1 MRYLFSV
8 ILFVF
13 SISNAHALEIGV
25 VDLNRALNESEEG
38 MRSKNLL
45 ESRGRQKQQEFKVEE
60 EELMQIAED
69 LRNNPL
75 LTPKAKQ
82 EKEQELQNRQRILRE
97 KVRQFEQE
105 LRLEER
111 KLTEAIFQD
120 LKAAIRTVSQRS
132 NYDLVLEKNA
142 AQVILYMKEETT
154 DLTQKIIDYY
164 NSLKHQNSE

>member
-1 MRYLFSV
+1 M
-8 ILFVF
+8 
-13 SISNAHALEIGV
+13 ISNVQALEIGV

-105 LRLEER
+105 L
-111 KLTEAIFQD
+111 
-120 LKAAIRTVSQRS
+120 
-132 NYDLVLEKNA
+132 
-142 AQVILYMKEETT
+142 IL
-154 DLTQKIIDYY
+154 
-164 NSLKHQNSE
+164 

>member
-1 MRYLFSV
+1 MRYLLSV

-13 SISNAHALEIGV
+13 LISTAHALEIGV

-45 ESRGRQKQQEFKVEE
+45 EGRGRQKQQEFKVEE

-82 EKEQELQNRQRILRE
+82 EKEQELQNGQRILRE

-132 NYDLVLEKNA
+132 DYDLVLEKNA

>member
-1 MRYLFSV
+1 MA
-8 ILFVF
+8 
-13 SISNAHALEIGV
+13 SNAQALEIGV

-38 MRSKNLL
+38 IRSKNLL

-111 KLTEAIFQD
+111 KLTEAIFHD

>member
-1 MRYLFSV
+1 MRYLPSL

-13 SISNAHALEIGV
+13 LISNAHALEIGV

-111 KLTEAIFQD
+111 KLTEAICQD
-120 LKAAIRTVSQRS
+120 LKATIRTVSQRS

>member
-1 MRYLFSV
+1 M
-8 ILFVF
+8 
-13 SISNAHALEIGV
+13 ISNSYALEIGI

-45 ESRGRQKQQEFKVEE
+45 ESRGRQKQQEFKIEE

-69 LRNNPL
+69 MRNNPL
-75 LTPKAKQ
+75 FTPKAKQ

-111 KLTEAIFQD
+111 RLTEAIFQD
-120 LKAAIRTVSQRS
+120 LKAAIRTVSQR
-132 NYDLVLEKNA
+132 NDYDLVLEKNA
-142 AQVILYMKEETT
+142 AQVILYMEEETT
-154 DLTQKIIDYY
+154 DFTQKIIDYY

>member
-1 MRYLFSV
+1 L
-8 ILFVF
+8 I
-13 SISNAHALEIGV
+13 
-25 VDLNRALNESEEG
+25 
-38 MRSKNLL
+38 
-45 ESRGRQKQQEFKVEE
+45 
-60 EELMQIAED
+60 QIAEE

-120 LKAAIRTVSQRS
+120 LKAAIRIFSKIRK
-132 NYDLVLEKNA
+132 YDLVLQKNA
-142 AQVILYMKEETT
+142 AQVILYMREETT
-154 DLTQKIIDYY
+154 DLTQKVIDYY
-164 NSLKHQNSE
+164 NSLKHQNSK

>member
-1 MRYLFSV
+1 MRYLLSV

-120 LKAAIRTVSQRS
+120 LKAAIRTVENETLNFTVNMTVQLDA
-132 NYDLVLEKNA
+132 NKLVDVLSDSSKMQQGRVVQLA
-142 AQVILYMKEETT
+142 GA
-154 DLTQKIIDYY
+154 
-164 NSLKHQNSE
+164 

>member
-1 MRYLFSV
+1 
-8 ILFVF
+8 
-13 SISNAHALEIGV
+13 
-25 VDLNRALNESEEG
+25 

-105 LRLEER
+105 L
-111 KLTEAIFQD
+111 D
-120 LKAAIRTVSQRS
+120 
-132 NYDLVLEKNA
+132 
-142 AQVILYMKEETT
+142 
-154 DLTQKIIDYY
+154 
-164 NSLKHQNSE
+164 